1 MGPAVYSLQVV
12 NYFIT
17 AFYDGALYLAESYN
31 RTIQDGGSIDDG
43 IAVAQR
49 MWNATY
55 EGLKSTTALRRKLSW
70 SKCIGIT
77 NPYYSMHR
85 TKINNNC
92 QAATVQKQECWMYL
106 YDFSSNKL

>member
-55 EGLKSTTALRRKLSW
+55 EGLKSMTALRRKLSW
-70 SKCIGIT
+70 SH
-77 NPYYSMHR
+77 YRLH
-85 TKINNNC
+85 
-92 QAATVQKQECWMYL
+92 L
-106 YDFSSNKL
+106 YCSSQVHWDHESIL